1 MGRMSAP
8 FRAALADAL
17 DSPPWILPAVRE
29 LRGIVIPAGGELYG
43 RLAWNLV
50 TTLRGLGCTL
60 PIEIWH
66 LADEMPDDMA
76 AVFTDAG
83 CRLVDADAT
92 LARLGIRPRSVDT
105 EIGRGR
111 GWWLKAVAVRHTGF
125 AEVLLLDADNVPARD
140 PTYLFDDKAYARPGA
155 YFWPD
160 LPPSANRSEWVPAVA
175 WRNVGLDP
183 VCGARP
189 FESGQLMVD
198 RRRHLHALDICVLL
212 NEWRDYV
219 YQFVYGDKDCWL
231 LAWHLAGSEYGLP
244 KRNPAYRHP
253 AICQHDAAGELV
265 FQHCCNGKE
274 DLAAGKVIAGVV
286 SRRFA
291 PDAAASFAEKRRR
304 HREKQA
310 FVIPTPSGIVE

>member
-66 LADEMPDDMA
+66 LAGEMPEDMA
-76 AVFTDAG
+76 AVFADAG
-83 CRLVDADAT
+83 CRLVDADST
-92 LARLGIRPRSVDT
+92 LARLGITPRAVEAES
-105 EIGRGR
+105 GRGR
-111 GWWLKAVAVRHTGF
+111 GWWLKAIAVRYTGF

-140 PTYLFDDKAYARPGA
+140 PTYLFHDKAYTRPGA
-155 YFWPD
+155 FFWPD
-160 LPPSANRSEWVPAVA
+160 LPPVGNRSEWVPEAA
-175 WRNVGLDP
+175 WRNVGLNP
-183 VCGARP
+183 VYGARP
-189 FESGQLMVD
+189 LESGQLLVD
-198 RRRHLHALDICVLL
+198 RRRHLHALDIALLL
-212 NEWRDYV
+212 NDWRDYV
-219 YQFVYGDKDCWL
+219 YQFVYGDKDTWL

-244 KRNPAYRHP
+244 RRNPAYRHP

-265 FQHCCNGKE
+265 FQHACNGKD
-274 DLAAGKVIAGVV
+274 DLAAGKVIPGIV

-291 PDAAASFAEKRRR
+291 PDAAASFAEKRRLY
-304 HREKQA
+304 REKPA
-310 FVIPTPSGIVE
+310 FVNPPPSGIVE